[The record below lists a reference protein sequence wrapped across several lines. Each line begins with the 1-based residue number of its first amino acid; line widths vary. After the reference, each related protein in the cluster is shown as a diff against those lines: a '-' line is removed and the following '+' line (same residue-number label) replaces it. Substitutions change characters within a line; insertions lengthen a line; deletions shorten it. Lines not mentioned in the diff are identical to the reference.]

1 MPKFVVHYSDN
12 LGISKEMTVDAYS
25 AKEAVDR
32 WDTELHMYSIY
43 DEAELD
49 EFQFRYVTEEGNS
62 NIVLP

>member
-1 MPKFVVHYSDN
+1 
-12 LGISKEMTVDAYS
+12 MTVDAYS